1 METLHK
7 LEGVVASWYKGM
19 PHLPENFR
27 KWLADNIWWL
37 VLIGVI
43 LGFLVTIPAFGVLL
57 FGGAILTA
65 SYGVSG
71 GNEYGAVF
79 VWALLALLFVVA
91 DLVLSALAIA
101 PLKAH
106 RKLGWSLLFL
116 VVLLNVLSTILMFIA
131 NFQFGALISG
141 LLGAAIGGY
150 FLFEIRDRFGAT
162 LVKPVQPTTL
172 STPPT
177 EPKKS

>member
-7 LEGVVASWYKGM
+7 LEAVVASWYKGM

-43 LGFLVTIPAFGVLL
+43 LGLLITIPAFGVLL
-57 FGGAILTA
+57 FGGAVLTA
-65 SYGVSG
+65 TYGVSG
-71 GNEYGAVF
+71 GEYYGSVF
-79 VWALLALLFVVA
+79 MWALLAMLFVVA

-116 VVLLNVLSTILMFIA
+116 VALLNIVSTILMFVA
-131 NFQFGALISG
+131 NFQLGALLSG
-141 LLGAAIGGY
+141 LIGAAIGGY
-150 FLFEIRDRFGAT
+150 FLFEIRDRFGVIA
-162 LVKPVQPTTL
+162 KPVAPANL
-172 STPPT
+172 STAPT
-177 EPKKS
+177 ETKKP